1 MPADPGGN
9 LWISQADSDLLA
21 AARVYDANDPRTYCQ
36 AVAKHQQTVE
46 KSVKA
51 IRAALHEAMI
61 VSVSLSWRDHD
72 VTKLAS
78 ALRRRGNPADQ
89 TDIQHHVNHVLS
101 EHHLNE
107 IKAISELAPKFS
119 RDGGVHPRNTE
130 YPYER
135 LAGDW
140 IAPASLGAFS
150 IRDVERFSTLA
161 NRIYQ
166 GARQIV
172 SAVRRR

>member
-1 MPADPGGN
+1 MPAEPGAN

-21 AARVYDANDPRTYCQ
+21 ATRVYDAGDHRTCCQ
-36 AVAKHQQTVE
+36 AIAKHQQTVE

-51 IRAALHEAMI
+51 IRAALHEGLI
-61 VSVSLSWRDHD
+61 VSVSSGRNSHD

-78 ALRRRGNPADQ
+78 ALRRPGDPADP
-89 TDIQHHVNHVLS
+89 TDIQHHINKLLC
-101 EHHLNE
+101 EHCINE
-107 IKAISELAPKFS
+107 IKAISALAPKLPK
-119 RDGGVHPRNTE
+119 GGGLHERNTE

-140 IAPASLGAFS
+140 VAPALQGGFTTHE
-150 IRDVERFSTLA
+150 VQRFSVLA
-161 NRIYQ
+161 KRVYE

-172 SAVRRR
+172 SALRRR